1 MTLHNGRGLFRI
13 FFHQM
18 VELEKPAVSH
28 FPNNNPIQ
36 PFSGISDC
44 LVLSA
49 VKIINYRAGVKS
61 DSWQWRLVKRV
72 KT

>member
-1 MTLHNGRGLFRI
+1 MLR
-13 FFHQM
+13 
-18 VELEKPAVSH
+18 LETPAISH

-72 KT
+72 ES